1 MAILTKFLQL
11 LKPERNDY
19 VDVEK
24 HLSENYDKIDTKMEE
39 LSNSNDK
46 KLDKGAV
53 SSEYDTAKK
62 IEDKIK
68 TKLNQGNVPDVLNS
82 AEKIIK
88 ALQGNTGIKFDE
100 NLLYLNDSGTKKKG
114 YCYIDKLTDGIFE
127 CIQETTTTVNNATYF
142 KNFSNKENSDRLSN
156 LSNLV
161 LSDFNDIIENSRKI
175 KILLP
180 SGMYILRIMNDIQAE
195 TGLYFII
202 STGSLVNIV
211 KVSEYPN
218 VTVESYSINCIF
230 ITNNNHIVSVRL
242 FTIDKNIDL
251 NKIFF
256 ERI

>member
-156 LSNLV
+156 LEDYCDKMINGDLT
-161 LSDFNDIIENSRKI
+161 DFNVAHYETLVEYLEKMKQENKLH
-175 KILLP
+175 KV
-180 SGMYILRIMNDIQAE
+180 MYINVDTIADLSFLPERTEHELVI
-195 TGLYFII
+195 LYYGFL
-202 STGSLVNIV
+202 GV
-211 KVSEYPN
+211 KALCCSDRSVFLLQSW
-218 VTVESYSINCIF
+218 
-230 ITNNNHIVSVRL
+230 NNHDYKTLRYKQL
-242 FTIDKNIDL
+242 M
-251 NKIFF
+251 
-256 ERI
+256 

>member
-156 LSNLV
+156 L
-161 LSDFNDIIENSRKI
+161 I
-175 KILLP
+175 KIFQK
-180 SGMYILRIMNDIQAE
+180 NDW
-195 TGLYFII
+195 
-202 STGSLVNIV
+202 LV
-211 KVSEYPN
+211 KEY
-218 VTVESYSINCIF
+218 
-230 ITNNNHIVSVRL
+230 NNNYVEAYSTLTASGIER
-242 FTIDKNIDL
+242 TIDLPVTIDTSKPFAAFANVIYINSHETPSAAEVQINSGKQL
-251 NKIFF
+251 IVFNSPNKSVVSGAYVFVKIHGF
-256 ERI
+256 IA